1 MRKEFVNIFAIFFGI
16 LIIALPVL
24 GIVAAKDLLGLS
36 ILLISIFLLVLGVAG
51 IDYKKWG
58 AILYIILGII
68 MLLFSIGLI
77 FKPELFSSLAEILF
91 YATGIFLIII
101 GVISLINNRTSKY
114 GFIIGIVAILIGVIY
129 IIIGSLVSDS
139 IILGYL
145 LGIWLVITGVLRI
158 ADR

>member
-129 IIIGSLVSDS
+129 IIIGSLVSDP

-145 LGIWLVITGVLRI
+145 LST
-158 ADR
+158 

>member
-91 YATGIFLIII
+91 YAAGIFLIII

-129 IIIGSLVSDS
+129 IIIGSLVSDP

>member
-91 YATGIFLIII
+91 YAAGIFLIII

-129 IIIGSLVSDS
+129 VIIGSLVSDP

>member
-129 IIIGSLVSDS
+129 IIIGSLVSDP